1 VLKRI
6 LRLTGGSFSGQKL
19 WVPDSGVRPATN
31 LVREALFSTIYSFF
45 DDGIRGL
52 DVLDLFAGSGSLGI
66 EAISR
71 GAKSATFVDN
81 SIDSVRAI
89 HKNLE
94 FLNLDFPVIRSDVVS
109 FLKRRSNLLYDVI
122 FLDPPYKYEKSPLI
136 ISLLK
141 KALQPECSP
150 ILEYERFYQKE
161 PPDFGVGD
169 TGGAYMHHLRLLK
182 RKKYGQTEVLWY
194 KI

>member
-1 VLKRI
+1 LKRF
-6 LRLTGGSFSGQKL
+6 LRITGGSFSGSYL

-81 SIDSVRAI
+81 YIDSVRAI

-94 FLNLDFPVIRSDVVS
+94 FLNLDFPVIRSDVVK
-109 FLKRRSNLLYDVI
+109 FLKRRRNLLYDVI
-122 FLDPPYKYEKSPLI
+122 FLDPPYKYEKSSLI
-136 ISLLK
+136 IGLLK

-161 PPDFGVGD
+161 PPDFGVG
-169 TGGAYMHHLRLLK
+169 GAYMHHLHLLK